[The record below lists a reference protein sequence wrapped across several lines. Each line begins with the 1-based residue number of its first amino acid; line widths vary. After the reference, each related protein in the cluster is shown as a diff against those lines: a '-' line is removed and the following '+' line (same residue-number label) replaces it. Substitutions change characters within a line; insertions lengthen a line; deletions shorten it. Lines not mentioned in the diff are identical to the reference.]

1 MAVTDYNGKE
11 KTSLS
16 NTREFWKYILGGGAQ
31 AIRKAMGLGDTLGPL
46 PVENGGTGSNN
57 GTPTVNYW
65 YAENKATQKVTQS
78 KVIKAGSFF
87 YFARDC

>member
-1 MAVTDYNGKE
+1 MAATDYNGKE

-46 PVENGGTGSNN
+46 PVENGGTGN
-57 GTPTVNYW
+57 TVGHVDTQELIAYFYANY
-65 YAENKATQKVTQS
+65 
-78 KVIKAGSFF
+78 II
-87 YFARDC
+87 